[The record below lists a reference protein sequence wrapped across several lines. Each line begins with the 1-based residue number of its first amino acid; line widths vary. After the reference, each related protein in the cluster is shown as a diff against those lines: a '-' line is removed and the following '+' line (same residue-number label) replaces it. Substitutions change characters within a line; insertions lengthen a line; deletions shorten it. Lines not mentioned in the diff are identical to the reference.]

1 MFNACQDLV
10 HCCLGFPQYK
20 GVTFCAQCLTK
31 FLDIEKIE
39 IQKQTK
45 NSSCFGMAHNDNYK
59 SHQTL
64 KQSL

>member
-10 HCCLGFPQYK
+10 PCCLGFPQYK
-20 GVTFCAQCLTK
+20 GVTFLPNAWLV

-39 IQKQTK
+39 VQKQTK
-45 NSSCFGMAHNDNYK
+45 NSSFFGVAQSNNYK
-59 SHQTL
+59 NHQTP